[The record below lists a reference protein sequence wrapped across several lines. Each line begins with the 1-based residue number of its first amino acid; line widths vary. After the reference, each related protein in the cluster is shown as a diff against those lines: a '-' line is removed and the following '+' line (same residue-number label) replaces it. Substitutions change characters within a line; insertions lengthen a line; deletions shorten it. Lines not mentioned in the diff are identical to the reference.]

1 MNNILFVHHSAGLYG
16 ADKMLLS
23 LVEGIDKQCFHAIVL
38 LPVEG
43 ELLSALHDAGIEVHV
58 VPLLRLGRASMS
70 VRGLFELFLGVIPSL
85 RAMNRVLQGR
95 TISMVHSNTLA
106 VLSGALWARWR
117 GLTHV
122 WHVHEIVEQP
132 RIARHLFPWLLR
144 LFADAVACNS
154 DATRRWLLDVQPGM
168 AQRSRT
174 IWNGIDRTVP
184 PDVQAA
190 QGLRHRLK
198 LAPGTVLLLLMGRIN
213 RGKGHQLMLQA
224 AERLQ
229 QMGVTQMHYLIAGS
243 APPGQEHL
251 LTGLQQR
258 IAASVVADKISVI
271 NFQHNVWPVW
281 DAADIVL
288 IPSTLPEAFGMV
300 AVEAMLASKPVIA
313 SAQGGLL
320 DIIEDGVTGLL
331 CPVNDVDTWAA
342 AIHSLVRNSAQREQ
356 MGQAGQVRALRHFAL
371 RDYVRKFEQLYGEV
385 SEKNA

>member
-1 MNNILFVHHSAGLYG
+1 MKNLLFVHQSADLYG
-16 ADKMLLS
+16 SDKMLLS
-23 LVEGIDKQCFHAIVL
+23 LAESINKQCFHAIVL

-43 ELLSALHDAGIEVHV
+43 ELLSALHDAGIEAHV

-70 VRGLFELFLGVIPSL
+70 VKGLLKLFLGIIPSL
-85 RAMNRVLQGR
+85 QAMNRVLQGR
-95 TISMVHSNTLA
+95 SISIVHSNTLA

-117 GLTHV
+117 GLPHV
-122 WHVHEIVEQP
+122 WHVHEMVEQP

-154 DATRRWLLDVQPGM
+154 DATRRWLLDVQPTM

-184 PDVQAA
+184 LDVQAA
-190 QGLRHRLK
+190 QWVRHSLK

-229 QMGVTQMHYLIAGS
+229 QMGMTQMHYLIAGS

-258 IAASVVADKISVI
+258 IAASAVADKISI
-271 NFQHNVWPVW
+271 MNFQHNVWPVW

-313 SAQGGLL
+313 AAQGGLL
-320 DIIEDGVTGLL
+320 DIVVNGVTGVL
-331 CPVNDVDTWAA
+331 CPVNDVDAWAA
-342 AIHSLVRNSAQREQ
+342 AIHGLVCNAAQREQ
-356 MGQAGQVRALRHFAL
+356 MGQAGLVRALQHFAQ

-385 SEKNA
+385 SGKND